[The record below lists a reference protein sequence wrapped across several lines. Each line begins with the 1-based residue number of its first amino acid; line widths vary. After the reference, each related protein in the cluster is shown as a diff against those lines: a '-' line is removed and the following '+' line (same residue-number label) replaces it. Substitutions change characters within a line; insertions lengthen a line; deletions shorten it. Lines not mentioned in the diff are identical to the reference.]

1 MTANSFCAQS
11 LLDTLGDTRFEGG
24 SKIPGVDICLL
35 SHGGALVDYS
45 FSEGHLVYQAG
56 ATAVQ
61 NTLLLHESTDS
72 ISFVF
77 EAATHTKG
85 VTLKVEHPQL
95 DGDDLQE
102 VRLFPREDAEEDS
115 GEEHLFQETQDS

>member
-1 MTANSFCAQS
+1 MKEDPKS
-11 LLDTLGDTRFEGG
+11 LGWTFASCRMEEPW
-24 SKIPGVDICLL
+24 SIIPSARATWYTKL
-35 SHGGALVDYS
+35 
-45 FSEGHLVYQAG
+45 G

-61 NTLLLHESTDS
+61 NTLLLHESADS

-115 GEEHLFQETQDS
+115 GEDICFKKKI